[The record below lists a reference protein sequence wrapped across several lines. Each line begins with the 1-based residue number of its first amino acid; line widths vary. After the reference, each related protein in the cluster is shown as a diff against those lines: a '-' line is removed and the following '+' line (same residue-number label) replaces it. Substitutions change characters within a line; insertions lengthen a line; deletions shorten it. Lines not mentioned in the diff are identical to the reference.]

1 MFGYRQ
7 SFGEQDGIKTV
18 ELSINLDYLAL
29 EIKRS
34 DEELDG
40 EDLYRYLQDYSAYG
54 IFRDAVDKLYTKD
67 YR

>member
-29 EIKRS
+29 EIKRY

-40 EDLYRYLQDYSAYG
+40 EGLYRYLQDYSVYG

-67 YR
+67 CR